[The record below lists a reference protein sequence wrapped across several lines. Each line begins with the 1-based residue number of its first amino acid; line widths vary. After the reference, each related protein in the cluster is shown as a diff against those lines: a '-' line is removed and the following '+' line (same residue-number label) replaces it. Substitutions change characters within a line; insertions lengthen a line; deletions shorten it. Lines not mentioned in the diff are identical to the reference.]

1 VRETAAEEGW
11 LLGGRV
17 RHDQQPTGHRSGIE
31 PVLLAAGIPARPGAR
46 VLEGGTGAG
55 TALLCLAARV
65 AGLTGVG
72 LERDPAQAAL
82 ARRNI
87 AANGFT
93 GLQVLHGDL
102 AALRPEG
109 TFDHAFANPPW
120 HAAAGTASP
129 DPGRE
134 AARRAAAGLFAL
146 WAARLAAP
154 LRHRG
159 TLSFVVAAAVLPDC
173 LAAMTQAGCGSPTVL
188 PLWPK
193 PERAARL
200 LLLRAVK
207 GGRGPCRLLPG
218 LLLHR
223 PEGGYTEAAEAVLRD
238 GAALPF

>member
-1 VRETAAEEGW
+1 VSGVRPGW

-17 RHDQQPTGHRSGIE
+17 RHDQHAAGHRSGIE
-31 PVLLAAGIPARPGAR
+31 PVLLAAGIPAGPGAR

-65 AGLTGVG
+65 EGITGTG

-93 GLQVLHGDL
+93 GLEIIEGDL

-109 TFDHAFANPPW
+109 VFDHAFANPPW
-120 HAAAGTASP
+120 HAAGGTASP
-129 DPGRE
+129 DAGRE
-134 AARRAAAGLFAL
+134 GAKRAQAGLFTL

-154 LRHRG
+154 LRHHG
-159 TLSFVVAAAVLPDC
+159 TLSFVVSAGVLPDC
-173 LAAMTQAGCGSPTVL
+173 LAAMAGAGCGSAALL
-188 PLWPK
+188 PFWPK
-193 PERAARL
+193 PGQPARL
-200 LLLRAVK
+200 VLLRATK

-218 LLLHR
+218 LVLHR
-223 PEGGYTEAAEAVLRD
+223 PEGGYTDAAEAILRH
-238 GAALPF
+238 GAALEI